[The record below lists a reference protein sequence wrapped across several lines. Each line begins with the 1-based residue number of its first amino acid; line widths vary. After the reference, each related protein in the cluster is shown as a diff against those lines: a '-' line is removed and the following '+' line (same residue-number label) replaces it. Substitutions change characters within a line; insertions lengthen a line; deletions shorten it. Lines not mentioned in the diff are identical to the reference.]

1 MSSTRSALEAVD
13 RILNR
18 GADADEVLRQVVA
31 TLHERAGYGWAGI
44 FFVED
49 GALVLGPAAGE
60 PDEERRTAVPVTWQG
75 ERVAELAVD
84 GAPPADRPF
93 LERVAASPVERPEGR
108 VPVVAA
114 HPQGGSW
121 PPMRSPISDVRRP
134 RRWAAA
140 FISIVGIVNLVSAL
154 TPPNAERLHAVLDF
168 MPLGVAEAATAL
180 VALAGLGLLILAGGI
195 RRGQRLAW
203 QLALGLLT
211 VSVLL
216 HLAKGIDLEEAVVG
230 FGAAG
235 FLLVKRGAFR
245 ARVQDGHP

>member
-1 MSSTRSALEAVD
+1 
-13 RILNR
+13 
-18 GADADEVLRQVVA
+18 
-31 TLHERAGYGWAGI
+31 
-44 FFVED
+44 
-49 GALVLGPAAGE
+49 
-60 PDEERRTAVPVTWQG
+60 
-75 ERVAELAVD
+75 
-84 GAPPADRPF
+84 
-93 LERVAASPVERPEGR
+93 
-108 VPVVAA
+108 
-114 HPQGGSW
+114 
-121 PPMRSPISDVRRP
+121 
-134 RRWAAA
+134 
-140 FISIVGIVNLVSAL
+140 
-154 TPPNAERLHAVLDF
+154 VLDF

-245 ARVQDGHP
+245 ARVQPASVRRGILTVLLGASIATVTATVAIELIHRRPRPPLGEALLAAVERLIGVTTVAIPGKTGSFLTPAIGAVGFGLLVAAGWLALRPAVIQRARSGSDLQRARGIRSEERRVGKERRARWAP